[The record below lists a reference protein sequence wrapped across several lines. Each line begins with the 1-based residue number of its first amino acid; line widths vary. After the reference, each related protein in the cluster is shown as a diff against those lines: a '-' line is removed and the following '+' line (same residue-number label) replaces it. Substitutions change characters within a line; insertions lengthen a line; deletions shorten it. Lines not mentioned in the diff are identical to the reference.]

1 MTREVKDD
9 ALKIRHKITLDI
21 KGKMDRLRL
30 PQYSI
35 NFVPKYIIDKK
46 SKYEYAK
53 SAQSPRSEFW
63 VPTDSGSPWYFAYA
77 YNLQKLNPHS
87 KSVTST
93 LVTSIFG
100 DKMLALPVSSFGTIN
115 HSVTRGRRWLGC
127 HSKSSKQ
134 KLLEARKDLPERKL
148 APQKILSENS
158 PRNIYDDPMTLNYT
172 RLPWSNTL
180 SLLLR
185 FLEKF
190 DSTPH
195 YDRTI
200 D

>member
-1 MTREVKDD
+1 
-9 ALKIRHKITLDI
+9 
-21 KGKMDRLRL
+21 
-30 PQYSI
+30 
-35 NFVPKYIIDKK
+35 
-46 SKYEYAK
+46 
-53 SAQSPRSEFW
+53 
-63 VPTDSGSPWYFAYA
+63 
-77 YNLQKLNPHS
+77 
-87 KSVTST
+87 
-93 LVTSIFG
+93 
-100 DKMLALPVSSFGTIN
+100 MLALPVSSFGTIN

-148 APQKILSENS
+148 PPQKILSENS
-158 PRNIYDDPMTLNYT
+158 PRGMYDDPMTFNYT

-195 YDRTI
+195 YDPTK